1 VRGEIDRAAAD
12 TAYQHGYEH
21 AVKGVYHVPLVPSD
35 RGRWIDTS
43 HKAAGVTPGQAVRFR
58 TGAVEGFLVN
68 PGEGQPIYAL
78 SAACTH
84 MGCMITWLDGAGTFL
99 CPCHGA
105 QYDADG
111 SVLNGVARRP
121 LPHLWVRQEKD
132 GSLYVWAV
140 GEHPTVSTLAPYNSD

>member
-1 VRGEIDRAAAD
+1 
-12 TAYQHGYEH
+12 
-21 AVKGVYHVPLVPSD
+21 
-35 RGRWIDTS
+35 
-43 HKAAGVTPGQAVRFR
+43 
-58 TGAVEGFLVN
+58 
-68 PGEGQPIYAL
+68 
-78 SAACTH
+78 

-121 LPHLWVRQEKD
+121 LPRLWVRQEKD